1 MEKEIDDI
9 LAINEAELSIAEE
22 IRHEDDDQEMRED
35 KYWEEEEEIESILVC
50 EECNNQ
56 WEDMVSE
63 SNRENLFCPMCG
75 TSRVV
80 LI

>member
-9 LAINEAELSIAEE
+9 LAINEIESDIAEE
-22 IRHEDDDQEMRED
+22 IRHEDDDLEMRED
-35 KYWEEEEEIESILVC
+35 KDWEEEEEIESILVC

-63 SNRENLFCPMCG
+63 SNRENIFCPMCG

>member
-22 IRHEDDDQEMRED
+22 ISHEDDDQEMRED

>member
-1 MEKEIDDI
+1 MEENIDDI
-9 LAINEAELSIAEE
+9 LAVNDSELSIVEE
-22 IRHEDDDQEMRED
+22 ITPDNDELEIL
-35 KYWEEEEEIESILVC
+35 EEEAWEKEEMVEAILVC

-63 SNRENLFCPMCG
+63 SDRDNLFCAMCG

-80 LI
+80 QV

>member
-1 MEKEIDDI
+1 MKKEIDDI
-9 LAINEAELSIAEE
+9 LAINEIESDIAEE
-22 IRHEDDDQEMRED
+22 IRHEDDDLEMRED
-35 KYWEEEEEIESILVC
+35 KDWEEEEEIESILVC

-63 SNRENLFCPMCG
+63 SNRENIFCPMCG

>member
-9 LAINEAELSIAEE
+9 LALNEAESNIAEE
-22 IRHEDDDQEMRED
+22 IRHEDDDLEMRED
-35 KYWEEEEEIESILVC
+35 KDWEEEEEIEAILVC

-75 TSRVV
+75 TSRIV

>member
-9 LAINEAELSIAEE
+9 LAINEVELSIAEE